1 MPVGMQMSSGY
12 RSPRLGNGGIGIN
25 NKVAERPVVR
35 QSKLYREK
43 ESGNAMK
50 GIFGQENLQWNT
62 EQQQGVF
69 SGQGVF
75 DAASQSVTS
84 SYEAAVPNG
93 GMPSGEAE
101 YPNPGSVAACDA
113 CGEVV
118 SRYYHC
124 ANCVEQTGLFDLC
137 TTCCAG
143 IYLKSGMSPR
153 VQMPMHPT
161 HDYATHQMVHV
172 APH

>member
-118 SRYYHC
+118 RC
-124 ANCVEQTGLFDLC
+124 AASIPAHGSALLPCADDAALRPCVPQPLLP
-137 TTCCAG
+137 
-143 IYLKSGMSPR
+143 LRKLR
-153 VQMPMHPT
+153 
-161 HDYATHQMVHV
+161 
-172 APH
+172 

>member
-1 MPVGMQMSSGY
+1 MPIGMQMSSGY
-12 RSPRLGNGGIGIN
+12 RSPRPACGSIDDN
-25 NKVAERPVVR
+25 NKLVSRPVVR

-69 SGQGVF
+69 AGQGVF

-84 SYEAAVPNG
+84 SHDTAVPNSG
-93 GMPSGEAE
+93 GMQSEAE
-101 YPNPGSVAACDA
+101 YPNPGSVASCDA

-143 IYLKSGMSPR
+143 IYLKSGMPPR
-153 VQMPMHPT
+153 VQMPVHPT
-161 HDYATHQMVHV
+161 HDYGTHQMLHV
-172 APH
+172 APP